1 LTLLLI
7 LLLAGMTRAKSQD
20 LTLYISGLRND
31 EGRCL
36 VNVFNQPKGFPTD
49 PSAAM
54 KSASGPIRDGRC
66 TITLDDLPAGEYAIS
81 VLHDQNGNGK
91 PDTNFLGI
99 PKEGIGTSNNAKGRL
114 GPPAYADCRFTYAG
128 QAKSIFIT
136 IQYL

>member
-1 LTLLLI
+1 MLLI
-7 LLLAGMTRAKSQD
+7 LLLAGASLAKSQA
-20 LTLYISGLRND
+20 LTIHISGLRND

-36 VNVFNQPKGFPTD
+36 VNVFNQAKGFPTD

-54 KSASGPIRDGRC
+54 KSASAPIRDGRC
-66 TITLDDLPAGEYAIS
+66 TITLNDLAYGEYAIS
-81 VLHDQNGNGK
+81 VLHDENGNGK

-114 GPPAYADCRFTYAG
+114 GPPAYADCRFTCTG
-128 QAKSIFIT
+128 QAQSIFIT